1 MNKLFALLKRYWPIV
16 AFALVYLFIFR
27 KVFLSNLVPFPGD
40 LLVTRF
46 FPYAGGGWEGYSPWI
61 TNKEFILADVVR
73 QLFPWKVLSMDLIK
87 QGVFPLWNI
96 YSFAGNPLLANLQS
110 AALYPLNIVF
120 LFLRPEFAWILFI
133 MLQPILSTLFM
144 FMFIRSLKLSK
155 LSAIFA
161 GIAFSFIGYIVVWF
175 EMGNIGHAALWLP
188 FILWG
193 MTKFIEE
200 NRLRFMAFSA
210 FGLACS
216 ILAGHAQ
223 TTAYVLLF
231 SLAYFL
237 YMGYPKLSKK
247 QIFIGLAV
255 LLLGISLAAIQI
267 FPSLELMSA
276 SPRDAISSTRT
287 YHKFITP
294 WSHAVM
300 MLAPDFFGN
309 PAVGN
314 FWGKDYGE
322 FMSYFGVITL
332 LVAAIGFY
340 THIKNRLMKLLLG
353 VSFVS
358 FLIAFPTPF
367 PELLFRANIPILS
380 TGLPAR
386 TMFLFAFSFVIAG
399 AYGIEAIL
407 TMKQKKILPPIV
419 GVLCLYVSMWL
430 IIFVIPIDPL
440 KLAVTKRNIILPTA
454 IVFFVSALIIWKKYL
469 PRALM
474 LWIVIFACMGFEYSY
489 FLNKYLPIASSTYMF
504 PQHEF
509 IDKLSEIQGSDRAYG
524 YESGRLDT
532 NLFVQW
538 RVMSPEG
545 YDPLYIKR
553 YSELMH
559 AAKTGKLE
567 VDLPRSDA
575 LLPESLPNEDSHRK
589 QVILNLLGV
598 RYILDNDGVASS
610 DWDPRPDRFPESRFQ
625 LLHQINKRKIYENK
639 NVLPRAAIFHD
650 FAVVQNNSA
659 LISKLF
665 DPSFAYN
672 HTLLLEETPSI
683 LPKPLPITPA
693 KITSY
698 SSNSIIIDTN
708 ATESGMLFLSDN
720 HYPGWEATIDDQP
733 VPILKA
739 DYSFRAVELPKGP
752 HRVAFEYKPR
762 SFYIGSIISFVSFLV
777 LGVFLK
783 KNVKV

>member
-1 MNKLFALLKRYWPIV
+1 MNKISALLKRYWQI
-16 AFALVYLFIFR
+16 AIFLFVYLFIFR
-27 KVFLSNLVPFPGD
+27 KVFLSHLVPFPGD
-40 LLVTRF
+40 LLVTWF

-61 TNKEFILADVVR
+61 THKEFILADVVR
-73 QLFPWKVLSMDLIK
+73 QLYPWKVLSMDLIK
-87 QGVFPLWNI
+87 QGIFPLWNM

-120 LFLRPEFAWILFI
+120 LFLKPELAWISFV

-161 GIAFSFIGYIVVWF
+161 GISFSFIGYIVVWF

-193 MTKFIEE
+193 MTRFIEE
-200 NRLRFMAFSA
+200 KRLRFMAFSA
-210 FGLACS
+210 IGLCCS

-223 TTAYVLLF
+223 TSAYVLLF

-237 YMGYPKLSKK
+237 YIGWGKLS
-247 QIFIGLAV
+247 QRQMLIGLGIFFI
-255 LLLGISLAAIQI
+255 GISLAAIQI
-267 FPSLELMSA
+267 VPSLELMSF

-332 LVAAIGFY
+332 LIAAIGFF
-340 THIKNRLMKLLLG
+340 THTKTKLMKLLLG
-353 VSFVS
+353 VSVVS

-367 PELLFRANIPILS
+367 PELLFRAEIPILS

-386 TMFLFAFSFVIAG
+386 TMFLLAFSFVIAG
-399 AYGIEAIL
+399 AYGVEAIQN
-407 TMKQKKILPPIV
+407 MKQKKVLPPILGVV
-419 GVLCLYVSMWL
+419 GLYIVMWL
-430 IIFVIPIDPL
+430 VIFIIPIDPL

-454 IVFFVSALIIWKKYL
+454 LVFFVSALIISKKYL
-469 PRALM
+469 PRAFI
-474 LWIVIFACMGFEYSY
+474 LWIIIFACMGFEYSY
-489 FLNKYLPIASSTYMF
+489 FLNKYLPMASSTYMF

-509 IDKLSEIQGSDRAYG
+509 IDKLSEIQGNDRAYG

-532 NLFVQW
+532 NLYVQW
-538 RVMSPEG
+538 RISTPEG

-553 YSELMH
+553 YSELMY

-575 LLPESLPNEDSHRK
+575 LLPESLPNEDTHRK
-589 QVILNLLGV
+589 QVMLNLLGV

-610 DWDPRPDRFPESRFQ
+610 DWDPRPDRFPGSRFQ

-639 NVLPRAAIFHD
+639 DVLPRAAIFHD
-650 FAVVQNNSA
+650 FVVEQNGAS
-659 LISKLF
+659 LIKKLF
-665 DPSFAYN
+665 DPAFTYSK
-672 HTLLLEETPSI
+672 TLLLESAPQITA
-683 LPKPLPITPA
+683 KQLPITPA
-693 KITSY
+693 KIVSY
-698 SSNSIIIDTN
+698 SANSIEIDTN

-720 HYPGWEATIDDQP
+720 HYPGWEASVDNEP
-733 VPILKA
+733 VSIYKA
-739 DYSFRAVELPKGP
+739 DYSFRAIELPKGP
-752 HRVAFEYKPR
+752 HKVTFIYKPR
-762 SFYIGSIISFVSFLV
+762 SFYIGSTISLISLLV
-777 LGVFLK
+777 LAFIVK
-783 KNVKV
+783 KNLRA